1 MKTTIRIWLVTFLV
15 CVGLIQTPALALA
28 AGTNGQ
34 IDQSVNTHLTVDQ
47 FPPFVVGV
55 HPTITMRLTGQY
67 NKPLAHQVIRVFI
80 DGHRKAQ
87 AQTDDNGVATV
98 VLQYVLPAGI
108 YHLKFVYY
116 GIPTLGLSSSIV
128 SADMEIQPSETAIYV
143 VPPMAGINVKFEHKI
158 YVSDANGKITVPVY
172 RSGVYPVEVLPID
185 QDTLPD
191 NIRVTFARWND
202 EVFTAYRET
211 YFPVKNPLEIGLLIS
226 YRINQVFYDTS
237 GGLVDPSR
245 VSSMAL
251 RKLGQTFT
259 FNQAGT
265 IWLPSNRI
273 VRRLGRQLENQP
285 VVYSFKEIMIDGTN
299 VVNQNQ
305 QRFHV
310 RPDDTWPVKVLV
322 YSVHFTARDAM
333 FHQPIGKG
341 VRLTFP
347 DGHTQDYFFDPATG
361 DIFIPSLAR
370 GTYTAKVLGS
380 FGSAPPTPLHLS
392 RDQSVELIVLSYK
405 DTALIFGVPGLI
417 ALAML
422 FIGRPHF
429 LTGILY
435 APRRLKTYA
444 YNTVRRR
451 NSLEA

>member
-1 MKTTIRIWLVTFLV
+1 MKSTLRIWFATFFV
-15 CVGLIQTPALALA
+15 CASLLQTTATSLA
-28 AGTNGQ
+28 AGINGQ
-34 IDQSVNTHLTVDQ
+34 IDPSVNTHLSIDQ

-55 HPTITMRLTGQY
+55 HPTITVRLTGQY

-80 DGHRKAQ
+80 DGHRRAQ
-87 AQTDDNGVATV
+87 AQTDDNGVATA
-98 VLQYVLPAGI
+98 VLQYVLPAGV

-116 GIPTLGLSSSIV
+116 GIPSLGLSSSIV
-128 SADMEIQPSETAIYV
+128 SADMVIQPSETAIYI
-143 VPPMAGINVKFEHKI
+143 VPPMAGISVKFAHKI
-158 YVSDANGKITVPVY
+158 YVSDENGKIAIPVY
-172 RSGVYPVEVLPID
+172 KSGVYPVEVLPID
-185 QDTLPD
+185 QDSLPD
-191 NIRVTFARWND
+191 NVRVTFARWND

-211 YFPVKNPLEIGLLIS
+211 YFPLNHQLEIGLLIS
-226 YRINQVFYDTS
+226 YRVNQVFYDTS

-245 VSSMAL
+245 ISTIAL

-259 FNQAGT
+259 FDQAGT

-285 VVYSFKEIMIDGTN
+285 VVYSFKDILIDGAN

-322 YSVHFTARDAM
+322 YSVHFSARDAM
-333 FHQPIGKG
+333 FGQPIGKG
-341 VRLTFP
+341 VRLTYP
-347 DGHTQDYFFDPATG
+347 DGHTQEFSFDPTTG

-370 GTYTAKVLGS
+370 GTYTAQVLGS
-380 FGSAPPTPLHLS
+380 LGSAPPTPMHLS
-392 RDQSVELIVLSYK
+392 RDQNVELIVLSYK
-405 DTALIFGVPGLI
+405 DMALIFGVPGLI
-417 ALAML
+417 ALALL

-429 LTGILY
+429 LTGMLQ
-435 APRRLKTYA
+435 APKRLKSYA
-444 YNTVRRR
+444 YNTFRRR

>member
-1 MKTTIRIWLVTFLV
+1 M
-15 CVGLIQTPALALA
+15 ALA
-28 AGTNGQ
+28 AGEDEQT
-34 IDQSVNTHLTVDQ
+34 DQSTNTHLVVDPFQ
-47 FPPFVVGV
+47 PFVVGI

-87 AQTDDNGVATV
+87 AQTDNNGVATV
-98 VLQYVLPAGI
+98 VLQYVLSAGV

-116 GIPTLGLSSSIV
+116 GIPTLGLSSTTV
-128 SADMEIQPSETAIYV
+128 PADMIIQPSETAIYV
-143 VPPMAGINVKFEHKI
+143 VPPMSGINVKFAHKI
-158 YVSDANGKITVPVY
+158 YVSDQNGKITIPVY
-172 RSGVYPVEVLPID
+172 KSGVYPVEVLPIE
-185 QDTLPD
+185 QDTLPS
-191 NIRVTFARWND
+191 NIRVTFSRWND

-211 YFPVKNPLEIGLLIS
+211 YFPVKHQLEIGLLIS
-226 YRINQVFYDTS
+226 YRVNEVFYDTS

-245 VSSMAL
+245 ISSMSL

-259 FNQAGT
+259 FDQAGVT
-265 IWLPSNRI
+265 WLPSNRI

-285 VVYSFKEIMIDGTN
+285 VVYSFKDIMIDGTN

-322 YSVHFTARDAM
+322 YSIHFSAQDAM

-341 VRLTFP
+341 VRLTYP
-347 DGHTQDYFFDPATG
+347 DGHTQDYSFDPTTD

-370 GTYTAKVLGS
+370 GTYTAQVLGS

-392 RDQSVELIVLSYK
+392 RDQDVELIVLSFK
-405 DTALIFGVPGLI
+405 DMALIFGVPGLI
-417 ALAML
+417 ALALL

-429 LTGILY
+429 LTSALRV
-435 APRRLKTYA
+435 PRRLRAYA
-444 YNTVRRR
+444 YQRFGRR